1 MSARCD
7 VVFESC
13 ASGMTTFRI
22 IQSGTKVFAHVVLQ
36 ENAFKMLFIAAIYL
50 LIYNFLS
57 ILTRSRKNFLYT
69 NFVNVLTMYKKN
81 LEFSNFFDSME
92 NLFCEDEVKLLK
104 IIIIILEKYIFIQE

>member
-1 MSARCD
+1 MCIGNDDVSDHTVGYKSLCPRCLR
-7 VVFESC
+7 E
-13 ASGMTTFRI
+13 
-22 IQSGTKVFAHVVLQ
+22 

-57 ILTRSRKNFLYT
+57 ILIRSRKNFLCT